1 MKVLLDIK
9 DEKTGFLLEIL
20 RSLSFVKT
28 KSLSDEKALILS
40 ELKEAV
46 DEMKLVKS
54 GKKKGRKIEDLLNE
68 L

>member
-9 DEKTGFLLEIL
+9 DDKAAALLEVL

-28 KSLSDEKALILS
+28 NTLTEEKALFLT

-46 DEMKLVKS
+46 EEMKLVKT
-54 GKKKGRKIEDLLNE
+54 GKRKGRKIEDLLDE

>member
-9 DEKTGFLLEIL
+9 NDKAGFLLEIL

-46 DEMKLVKS
+46 DEMKLVKT